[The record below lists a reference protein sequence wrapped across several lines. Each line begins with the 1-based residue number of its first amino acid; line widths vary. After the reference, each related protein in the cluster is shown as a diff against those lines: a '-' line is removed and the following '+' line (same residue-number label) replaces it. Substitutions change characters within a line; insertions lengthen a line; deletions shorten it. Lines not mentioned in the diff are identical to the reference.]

1 MATIDDSVRVVYSYC
16 GCSSWPTGATGLF
29 LRSLGPCPS
38 ACPAEAAGAGT
49 ENGPM
54 RAPPSPP
61 TQHPGPL
68 HPPPLATLCL
78 GLAFAGHSMPWS
90 LRCADPM
97 PQTHWHPLNSAPR
110 KQLTAGIAAQAPRP
124 VLAASPRLQPAPRHR
139 LRCPLRRVQ
148 AVGPG
153 ARKPSS
159 ASLVSVP
166 RPHSR
171 GFLWLWLVFDS
182 GCHKRHVHK
191 VSGHPLK

>member
-1 MATIDDSVRVVYSYC
+1 
-16 GCSSWPTGATGLF
+16 
-29 LRSLGPCPS
+29 
-38 ACPAEAAGAGT
+38 
-49 ENGPM
+49 M

-191 VSGHPLK
+191 VRGHPLK